1 MEEEEPIEITELAEE
16 ELTESGEQQPIEV
29 AEVDLTLGENE
40 PTEMTEQ
47 EILEMALDK
56 TIVWKGYLACIGE
69 DSCIVQSP
77 WFLGEDCVFG
87 ADSDHTT
94 LAIAAIQLLQSEG
107 TQIESINSLNDVEA
121 SIILMATGVE
131 VMQTTTDDSTELNA
145 EWDLCIGD
153 DAVVLVC
160 KTDCDMDILEPT
172 GGLDV
177 DEQFHQEMTSAWE
190 KECQPEHVSQG
201 AYVSRQQYEEGAAAR
216 LSLMSQEVD
225 GELIWPPRQMDD
237 KGNLMPQ
244 ASIPLQGVATIESWT
259 KLAAAGAPSEFSIRA
274 PLLGGIS
281 TVFVRFEQG
290 PRGVFLLVDDE
301 DDNPKIGDKVQ
312 FAIRRIYAQEGYIRY
327 GLKCQIIRD

>member
-1 MEEEEPIEITELAEE
+1 MDEETVEI
-16 ELTESGEQQPIEV
+16 
-29 AEVDLTLGENE
+29 
-40 PTEMTEQ
+40 TEQ
-47 EILEMALDK
+47 EILDMEEHE
-56 TIVWKGYLACIGE
+56 TIVWKGYLACVGE
-69 DSCIVQSP
+69 DSCVVQSP
-77 WFLGEDCVFG
+77 WYLGDDCVFG
-87 ADSDHTT
+87 ADSDYTT
-94 LAIAAIQLLQSEG
+94 LAIAAIQLLQSKG
-107 TQIESINSLNDVEA
+107 TQINSINALNDVEG
-121 SIILMATGVE
+121 SIMFMATGVE
-131 VMQTTTDDSTELNA
+131 VMQTSNDDSAQLSA

-153 DAVVLVC
+153 DARVVVC
-160 KTDCDMDILEPT
+160 KTDCEVELWEPE

-177 DEQFHQEMTSAWE
+177 DEEFHHEMTSAWE

-201 AYVSRQQYEEGAAAR
+201 AYVSQQQYQEGAAAR
-216 LSLMSQEVD
+216 LKLMSQKVD
-225 GELIWPPRQMDD
+225 GELIWPPRQMDG

-244 ASIPLQGVATIESWT
+244 ASIPLQENATIESWT

-301 DDNPKIGDKVQ
+301 ENNPKIGDKVQ

>member
-1 MEEEEPIEITELAEE
+1 MMDEETVEI
-16 ELTESGEQQPIEV
+16 
-29 AEVDLTLGENE
+29 
-40 PTEMTEQ
+40 TEQ
-47 EILEMALDK
+47 EILDMEEHE
-56 TIVWKGYLACIGE
+56 TIVWKGYLACVGE
-69 DSCIVQSP
+69 DSCVVQSP
-77 WFLGEDCVFG
+77 WYLGDDCVFG
-87 ADSDHTT
+87 ADSDYTT
-94 LAIAAIQLLQSEG
+94 LAIAAIQLLQSKG
-107 TQIESINSLNDVEA
+107 TQINSINALNDVEG
-121 SIILMATGVE
+121 SIMFMATGVE
-131 VMQTTTDDSTELNA
+131 VMQTSNDDSAQLSA

-153 DAVVLVC
+153 DARVVVC
-160 KTDCDMDILEPT
+160 KTDCDVDIWEPE

-177 DEQFHQEMTSAWE
+177 DEEFHHEMTSAWE

-201 AYVSRQQYEEGAAAR
+201 AYVSQQQYQEGAAAR
-216 LSLMSQEVD
+216 LKLMSQKVD
-225 GELIWPPRQMDD
+225 GELIWPPRQMDG

-244 ASIPLQGVATIESWT
+244 ASIPLQENATIESWT

-301 DDNPKIGDKVQ
+301 ENNPKIGDKVQ

>member
-1 MEEEEPIEITELAEE
+1 MMDEET
-16 ELTESGEQQPIEV
+16 V
-29 AEVDLTLGENE
+29 
-40 PTEMTEQ
+40 EMTEQ
-47 EILEMALDK
+47 EILDMKEQE

-77 WFLGEDCVFG
+77 WYLGDNCVFG
-87 ADSDHTT
+87 ADSDYTT
-94 LAIAAIQLLQSEG
+94 LAIAAIQLLQSKG
-107 TQIESINSLNDVEA
+107 TQINSINSLNDVEA
-121 SIILMATGVE
+121 LIIFMATGVE
-131 VMQTTTDDSTELNA
+131 VMQTSSDDSAELSA

-153 DAVVLVC
+153 DARVLIC
-160 KTDCDMDILEPT
+160 KTDCDVEIMGPA

-177 DEQFHQEMTSAWE
+177 DEEFHHEMTSAWE

-201 AYVSRQQYEEGAAAR
+201 AYVSQQQYEEGAAAR
-216 LSLMSQEVD
+216 LKLMSQKVD
-225 GELIWPPRQMDD
+225 GELIWPPRQMDG
-237 KGNLMPQ
+237 KGNTMPQ
-244 ASIPLQGVATIESWT
+244 ASTPLHGVATIESWT

-274 PLLGGIS
+274 PLLGGIT

-301 DDNPKIGDKVQ
+301 DNDPKIGDQVQ

>member
-1 MEEEEPIEITELAEE
+1 MMEEQPIEITEQ
-16 ELTESGEQQPIEV
+16 EL
-29 AEVDLTLGENE
+29 L
-40 PTEMTEQ
+40 EMEEQ
-47 EILEMALDK
+47 E

-69 DSCIVQSP
+69 DSCVVQSP
-77 WFLGEDCVFG
+77 WFLEDDCVFG
-87 ADSDHTT
+87 ADSDYTT
-94 LAIAAIQLLQSEG
+94 LTIAAIQLLQSKG
-107 TQIESINSLNDVEA
+107 TQIDSINSLNDVEA
-121 SIILMATGVE
+121 SIVLMATGVE
-131 VMQTTTDDSTELNA
+131 VMQTSTDDSEQLTA

-153 DAVVLVC
+153 DARILIC
-160 KTDCDMDILEPT
+160 KTDCDMDLLGPE

-177 DEQFHQEMTSAWE
+177 DEEFHQKMTSAWE
-190 KECQPEHVSQG
+190 KECLPEHVSQG
-201 AYVSRQQYEEGAAAR
+201 AYVSQQQYEEGASAR
-216 LSLMSQEVD
+216 LNLMSQEVD
-225 GELIWPPRQMDD
+225 GELIWPPRQMDE

-301 DDNPKIGDKVQ
+301 DDNPKIGDQVQ

>member
-1 MEEEEPIEITELAEE
+1 MMDEETVEI
-16 ELTESGEQQPIEV
+16 
-29 AEVDLTLGENE
+29 
-40 PTEMTEQ
+40 TEQ
-47 EILEMALDK
+47 EILDMEEHE
-56 TIVWKGYLACIGE
+56 TIVWKGYLACVGE
-69 DSCIVQSP
+69 DSCVVQSP
-77 WFLGEDCVFG
+77 WYLGDDCVFG
-87 ADSDHTT
+87 ADSDYTT
-94 LAIAAIQLLQSEG
+94 LAIAAIQLLQSKG
-107 TQIESINSLNDVEA
+107 TQINSINALNDVEG
-121 SIILMATGVE
+121 SIMFMATGVE
-131 VMQTTTDDSTELNA
+131 VMQTSNDDSAQLSA

-153 DAVVLVC
+153 DARVVVC
-160 KTDCDMDILEPT
+160 KTDCEVELWEPE

-177 DEQFHQEMTSAWE
+177 DEEFHHEMTSAWE

-201 AYVSRQQYEEGAAAR
+201 AYVSQQQYQEGAAAR
-216 LSLMSQEVD
+216 LKLMSQKVD
-225 GELIWPPRQMDD
+225 GELIWPPRQMDG

-244 ASIPLQGVATIESWT
+244 ASIPLQENATIESWT

-301 DDNPKIGDKVQ
+301 ENNPNIGDKVQ

>member
-1 MEEEEPIEITELAEE
+1 MMDEETVEI
-16 ELTESGEQQPIEV
+16 
-29 AEVDLTLGENE
+29 
-40 PTEMTEQ
+40 TEQ
-47 EILEMALDK
+47 EILDMEEQE
-56 TIVWKGYLACIGE
+56 TIVWKGYLACVGE
-69 DSCIVQSP
+69 DSCVVQSP
-77 WFLGEDCVFG
+77 WYLGDDCVFG
-87 ADSDHTT
+87 ADSDYTT
-94 LAIAAIQLLQSEG
+94 LAIAAIQLLQSKG
-107 TQIESINSLNDVEA
+107 TQINSINALNDVEG
-121 SIILMATGVE
+121 SIMFMATGVE
-131 VMQTTTDDSTELNA
+131 VMQTSNDDSAQLSA

-153 DAVVLVC
+153 DARVVVC
-160 KTDCDMDILEPT
+160 KTDCEVELWEPE

-177 DEQFHQEMTSAWE
+177 DEEFHHEMTSAWE

-201 AYVSRQQYEEGAAAR
+201 AYVSQQQYQEGAAAR
-216 LSLMSQEVD
+216 LKLMSQKVD
-225 GELIWPPRQMDD
+225 GELIWPPRQMDG

-244 ASIPLQGVATIESWT
+244 ASIPLHGVATIESWT

-301 DDNPKIGDKVQ
+301 ENNPKIGDKVQ

>member
-1 MEEEEPIEITELAEE
+1 MMDEETVEI
-16 ELTESGEQQPIEV
+16 
-29 AEVDLTLGENE
+29 
-40 PTEMTEQ
+40 TEQ
-47 EILEMALDK
+47 EILDMEEHE
-56 TIVWKGYLACIGE
+56 TIVWKGYLACVGE
-69 DSCIVQSP
+69 DSCVVQSP
-77 WFLGEDCVFG
+77 WYLGDDCVFG
-87 ADSDHTT
+87 ADSDYTT
-94 LAIAAIQLLQSEG
+94 LAIAAIQLLQSKG
-107 TQIESINSLNDVEA
+107 TQINSINALNDVEG
-121 SIILMATGVE
+121 SIMFMATGVE
-131 VMQTTTDDSTELNA
+131 VMQTSNDDSAQLSA

-153 DAVVLVC
+153 DARVVVC
-160 KTDCDMDILEPT
+160 KTDCEVELWEPE

-177 DEQFHQEMTSAWE
+177 DEEFHHEMTSAWE

-201 AYVSRQQYEEGAAAR
+201 AYVSQQQYQEGAAAR
-216 LSLMSQEVD
+216 LKLMSQKVD
-225 GELIWPPRQMDD
+225 GELIWPPRQMDG

-244 ASIPLQGVATIESWT
+244 ASIPLQENATIESWT

-301 DDNPKIGDKVQ
+301 ENNPKIGDKVQ